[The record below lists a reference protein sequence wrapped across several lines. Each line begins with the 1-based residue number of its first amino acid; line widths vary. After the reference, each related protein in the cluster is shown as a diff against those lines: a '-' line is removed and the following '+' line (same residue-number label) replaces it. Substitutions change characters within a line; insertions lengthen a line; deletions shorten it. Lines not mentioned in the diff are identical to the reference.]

1 MTFRVSSEAER
12 DYEES
17 LLYYLT
23 EETPQSAERFEKQV
37 EIAYRDLQEAPY
49 RNRIAAFGLREKR
62 VKGFPFSVLYLVDG
76 DEIFVEAIYH
86 DDRKRS
92 KLKRRM

>member
-1 MTFRVSSEAER
+1 MTIRLSSEAEI
-12 DYEES
+12 DYAES

-23 EETPQSAERFEKQV
+23 EQTPQSAERFTKRIEEAYS
-37 EIAYRDLQEAPY
+37 EIQEAPL
-49 RNRIAAFGLREKR
+49 RNRLTVFGLREKR
-62 VKGFPFSVLYLVDG
+62 VKGFPFSVLYLIED

-92 KLKRRM
+92 KLGRRM